1 MTSLTDMT
9 IIPTRAQIHSE
20 VHDVV
25 TAFAATEGVSNLA
38 AQLAVDLGRGSMGR
52 LEIDHSPEPAHGHP
66 GAEARTIASVTVN
79 YEELRDAIDME
90 RNFRPGHNLENFAVA
105 HTYMLLIADRIRP
118 IVDTLFGEQAL
129 ERIID
134 TIAEAIF
141 EGQTGSMS
149 FGSREVPNVNPAP
162 AIVVTFAIAPIVYDM
177 LTKTRR
183 G

>member
-1 MTSLTDMT
+1 MA
-9 IIPTRAQIHSE
+9 IIPTRAQIQSE

-25 TAFAATEGVSNLA
+25 TTFTATEGVSNLA
-38 AQLAVDLGRGSMGR
+38 AQLANDLGRGSMGR

-66 GAEARTIASVTVN
+66 DAEARTIATVTVN
-79 YEELRDAIDME
+79 YEELRDAIDMSKD
-90 RNFRPGHNLENFAVA
+90 FRLDDAEGSSLAATNAAIIKGRIKP
-105 HTYMLLIADRIRP
+105 IAN
-118 IVDTLFGEQAL
+118 TLFGEEAL

-134 TIAEAIF
+134 TIADAIF
-141 EGQTGSMS
+141 EGQTGTMS